1 MLHAASAF
9 FAHSFCSSYEALC
22 CRILDER
29 MRLSSL
35 RASLCCLAAAAAKQE
50 PRALAVGASL
60 KQSTHLAV
68 ASVEN
73 EALAYPAQR
82 IWRVDD
88 ETSIATV
95 GVAADARA
103 IARATVL
110 CLEHRATYSTPLPP
124 SRLARALAQRFAAAA
139 AGDRSLGVDVVV
151 AGAGAVA
158 SVTADGARARA
169 APPSPAAS
177 NQRRGASSRMPSSP
191 AWTPA
196 PRPRTRALRLLPLL
210 TFRSAAACSVNASC
224 VVARRGKGQCAPVTP
239 RCARPCGAYHV
250 HMRGTGGKWVGEQL
264 LNHLYYRE
272 ETAFVI
278 EGSSL
283 RSAKATREAYACAR
297 LGSCLHLTILRHP
310 VDVDQCGEGVLG
322 APGSSYAAVPF
333 TRLVRGSL
341 GPLQEAPE
349 R

>member
-1 MLHAASAF
+1 
-9 FAHSFCSSYEALC
+9 
-22 CRILDER
+22 

-60 KQSTHLAV
+60 EQSTHLAV

-88 ETSIATV
+88 DLSIATV

-103 IARATVL
+103 VARAATVL

-158 SVTADGARARA
+158 SVTADGRARTGTAAIAGGAETAARRKLEDALVASMDAGA
-169 APPSPAAS
+169 APEDAC
-177 NQRRGASSRMPSSP
+177 
-191 AWTPA
+191 
-196 PRPRTRALRLLPLL
+196 
-210 TFRSAAACSVNASC
+210 AAA
-224 VVARRGKGQCAPVTP
+224 
-239 RCARPCGAYHV
+239 
-250 HMRGTGGKWVGEQL
+250 L
-264 LNHLYYRE
+264 
-272 ETAFVI
+272 
-278 EGSSL
+278 
-283 RSAKATREAYACAR
+283 
-297 LGSCLHLTILRHP
+297 
-310 VDVDQCGEGVLG
+310 
-322 APGSSYAAVPF
+322 AAAD
-333 TRLVRGSL
+333 LS
-341 GPLQEAPE
+341 
-349 R
+349 